1 MLNFVETE
9 RRALGYAGLSGI
21 TITMI
26 ALSWKGFPYIM
37 GIIAIY
43 LGVQM
48 LINAFQR
55 VDSLTTASVGLV
67 TMAMPVL
74 LSYPYY
80 HTMGFVGTWWEAP
93 AYILLGY
100 VMLSVLMITTRDLPW
115 LLVIGSSIG
124 MAAASTRSIYHL
136 NIDDINELIKRSW
149 LNRCRFSLR
158 TVI

>member
-1 MLNFVETE
+1 MRALTVSNDRKWVSNWSDWEEIKKGILNFVETE
-9 RRALGYAGLSGI
+9 RLALGYAGLSGI

-43 LGVQM
+43 LGFQM
-48 LINAFQR
+48 LINAFRR

-80 HTMGFVGTWWEAP
+80 HTMGFVGTWWERRTGIAIVTRP
-93 AYILLGY
+93 TDA
-100 VMLSVLMITTRDLPW
+100 VVRLSTLRKALI
-115 LLVIGSSIG
+115 SI
-124 MAAASTRSIYHL
+124 
-136 NIDDINELIKRSW
+136 
-149 LNRCRFSLR
+149 
-158 TVI
+158 